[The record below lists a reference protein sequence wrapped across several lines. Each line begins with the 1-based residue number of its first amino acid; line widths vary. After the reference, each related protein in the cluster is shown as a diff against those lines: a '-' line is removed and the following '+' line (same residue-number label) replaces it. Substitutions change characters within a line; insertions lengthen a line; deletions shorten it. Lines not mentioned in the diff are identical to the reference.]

1 MKTPIHRLKK
11 ADIIRLAKWRCEHG
25 HSGLEHYGCW
35 KGNTERIGFL
45 DIETTNLD
53 ANFGIMLSYCIK
65 DSDSKKID
73 EAVITVADIKNGT
86 AGDEDCR
93 VVKKC
98 VEDLQKYD
106 KLVTYYGV
114 RFDMPFIRTRAVS
127 MGIPFPSYGTIKHQD
142 VYFLVRNKFKLN
154 SNRLENACRVLLGAS
169 DKTKIDYK
177 HWRAAAR
184 GDKKALDYVVEHN
197 RYDVLD
203 LEKLYLKVCEYQK
216 EGTNSL

>member
-11 ADIIRLAKWRCEHG
+11 DEIVKLAKFRCEHG
-25 HSGLEHYGCW
+25 HSGLEHYGCYVG
-35 KGNTERIGFL
+35 GNEKIGFL

-65 DSDSKKID
+65 DGDSDKIY
-73 EAVITVADIKNGT
+73 EGCITAQDIKKGT
-86 AGDEDCR
+86 AGDEDFR
-93 VVKKC
+93 IVQKC
-98 VEDLQKYD
+98 VEDIKQFT
-106 KLVTYYGV
+106 KLVTFYGV
-114 RFDMPFIRTRAVS
+114 RFDMPFVRTRAVS
-127 MGIPFPSYGTIKHQD
+127 LGVEFPSYGTIKHQD
-142 VYFLVRNKFKLN
+142 LYFLIRNKFKLN
-154 SNRLENACRVLLGAS
+154 SNRLENACRVLLGSS

-184 GDKKALDYVVEHN
+184 GDKKALEYVLKHN

-203 LEKLYLKVCEYQK
+203 LEKLYHKVMEYQK

>member
-1 MKTPIHRLKK
+1 MKTPLHRLRKEEIVK
-11 ADIIRLAKWRCEHG
+11 LAKWRCKHG

-35 KGNTERIGFL
+35 EGGNERIGFL

-65 DSDSKKID
+65 DSDSNKIY
-73 EAVITVADIKNGT
+73 EAVITPQDIKQGT
-86 AGDEDCR
+86 AGDEDYR
-93 VVKKC
+93 VVTQC
-98 VEDLQKYD
+98 VDDLRRFD
-106 KLVTYYGV
+106 KLVTFYGV

-127 MGIPFPSYGTIKHQD
+127 MGIDFPCYGTIKHQD
-142 VYFLVRNKFKLN
+142 VYFLIRNKFKLN
-154 SNRLENACRVLLGAS
+154 SNRLENACRVLLGAT

-177 HWRAAAR
+177 YWRAASR

-203 LEKLYLKVCEYQK
+203 LEKLYHKVLEYQK
-216 EGTNSL
+216 PGTNSL

>member
-11 ADIIRLAKWRCEHG
+11 SEIVKLAKWRCPHG

-35 KGNTERIGFL
+35 PGANERIGFL

-65 DSDSKKID
+65 DSDSSKIY
-73 EAVITVADIKNGT
+73 EGVITVDDIHTGT
-86 AGDEDCR
+86 AGDEDYR
-93 VVKKC
+93 VVKQC
-98 VEDLQKYD
+98 VEDISKFE
-106 KLVTYYGV
+106 KLVTFYGV
-114 RFDMPFIRTRAVS
+114 RFDLPFVRTRAVS
-127 MGIPFPSYGTIKHQD
+127 LGIDFPHYGTIKHQD
-142 VYFLVRNKFKLN
+142 VYFLIRNKFKLN
-154 SNRLENACRVLLGAS
+154 SNRLENACRVLLGAT

-177 HWRAAAR
+177 YWRAASR
-184 GDKKALDYVVEHN
+184 GDKKALAYVLEHN

-203 LEKLYLKVCEYQK
+203 LEKLYLKVQEYQK